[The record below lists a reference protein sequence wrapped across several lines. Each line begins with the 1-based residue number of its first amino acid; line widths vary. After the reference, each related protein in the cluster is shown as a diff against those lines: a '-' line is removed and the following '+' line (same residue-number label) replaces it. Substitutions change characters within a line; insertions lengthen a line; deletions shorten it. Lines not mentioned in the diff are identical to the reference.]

1 LSAKALAAADRD
13 DQVMKTLIAN
23 LEARIRPARNV
34 RRAVSLLAFLAGT
47 ALAQG
52 SPDCGKFATISTNI
66 GPLCHRVG
74 ILPWFVGI
82 PGVWETELRFGVGLD
97 AIRFGYGLPSA
108 YFTNLVAEDSERG
121 LRAFE
126 GISDLD
132 LRKTHASYTSRIL
145 GFSDNALSKPRKATG
160 SLGMTADGPRAA
172 ALEAVSAYAVYRY
185 IVDGSVVAQ
194 TTAPVIFLDQAT
206 ARWSAIV
213 TDTPRDQQTQPGATI
228 TSFAVANLSP
238 DPQSVLIEVYDEFGQ
253 LSASVKTRELESG
266 AGGADS
272 GDVYADT
279 LSHVLGINLPVS
291 ACHNCTSAPVF
302 RGTVVFQGEQGGPIA
317 PVVFRFNG
325 PAMTT
330 VPVRAE

>member
-1 LSAKALAAADRD
+1 MIILITNLDAAIHRATSIGLAF
-13 DQVMKTLIAN
+13 
-23 LEARIRPARNV
+23 
-34 RRAVSLLAFLAGT
+34 SLLAFLGGT

-52 SPDCGKFATISTNI
+52 ALDCGKFTTVSTNI

-145 GFSDNALSKPRKATG
+145 GFSDASGGFKARTATG

-172 ALEAVSAYAVYRY
+172 ALEAVSAYAVYKY
-185 IVDGSVVAQ
+185 IVNGSVVAQ
-194 TTAPVIFLDQAT
+194 TTAPVVFLDQAT
-206 ARWSAIV
+206 ARWSAVV
-213 TDTPRDQQTQPGATI
+213 TETPRDQQGQPGATI

-238 DPQSVLIEVYDEFGQ
+238 DPQSVLIQVYDEFGQ
-253 LSASVKTRELESG
+253 LSASVKTRALE
-266 AGGADS
+266 GGSDA

-279 LSHVLGINLPVS
+279 LSHVLGINLLVS
-291 ACHNCTSAPVF
+291 ACFNCTSAPVF
-302 RGTVVFQGEQGGPIA
+302 RGTVLFEVEKGGPIA

-325 PAMTT
+325 SSVTT